1 MSSIALSRF
10 NFSGGENSAPIEDLT
25 RLPQEDQQRL
35 VLAGID
41 VHDTKVSGAFMQLN
55 HADVHCTTRQ
65 EGLDL
70 MDIRA
75 ALKKFDGLPQYYWKL
90 LDPNKD
96 EITRMAYEHLNG
108 GYFVR
113 ARKGVKISQPV
124 QSCMFIKGNAA
135 GQAVHNIVVVEEG
148 AELNILGGCATSQ
161 HSNDAAHLGIT
172 EYYVEK
178 GGKLTFSMMY
188 FPNEYYLL
196 PLSHDENVHG
206 KATIMQKMFGEYEQK
221 FPQARLLYL
230 YMYAHPGKKL
240 LFMGSELGQLREW
253 TEEQQQDWDI
263 LKYPIHDAFYHY
275 MLELNRL

>member
-1 MSSIALSRF
+1 MSSIDLSRF

-124 QSCMFIKGNAA
+124 QSCMFI
-135 GQAVHNIVVVEEG
+135 
-148 AELNILGGCATSQ
+148 
-161 HSNDAAHLGIT
+161 
-172 EYYVEK
+172 
-178 GGKLTFSMMY
+178 
-188 FPNEYYLL
+188 
-196 PLSHDENVHG
+196 
-206 KATIMQKMFGEYEQK
+206 
-221 FPQARLLYL
+221 
-230 YMYAHPGKKL
+230 
-240 LFMGSELGQLREW
+240 
-253 TEEQQQDWDI
+253 
-263 LKYPIHDAFYHY
+263 
-275 MLELNRL
+275 